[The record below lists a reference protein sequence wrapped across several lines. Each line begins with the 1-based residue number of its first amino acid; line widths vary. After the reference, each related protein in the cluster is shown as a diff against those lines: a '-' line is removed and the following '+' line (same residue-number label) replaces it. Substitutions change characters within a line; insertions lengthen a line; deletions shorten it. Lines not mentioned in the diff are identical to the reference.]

1 MLTLLGT
8 RLAASRIS
16 SFPHGGS
23 GPTRLTV
30 WDHKQDRSLVIKDDS
45 APRRSASKNGR
56 MRAFLRALG
65 PGLVTGAADDDPSG
79 IGTHSQIGAA
89 FGYGLAWTFVLS
101 FPLMVAIQQIAAEIG
116 RVTGAGIAR
125 NLRRHYPRPLLWV
138 MVSLLLVANIVN
150 LGADLSAMGAALA
163 LLEGGSSGLYTLLFG
178 ILCIVLEVGLSYP
191 RYAAILK
198 WSTLCLFTYVAVLF
212 VAHVPW
218 GAAVKALVVPD
229 IRLSAAY
236 ATAFVAI
243 LGTTISPYLF
253 FWQAG
258 QEIEEQHRHHAKP
271 LSLTPLAAGPELRR
285 IRLDTL
291 TGMGFSTLISLA
303 IVFATAAT
311 LNASGVRDITTSSQ
325 AAEALRPIAGQF
337 AFAMFALGIIG
348 TGLLAVPVLAGS
360 AAYAVTEMAGRAG
373 SLDAKPLS
381 ARLFYG
387 TIAATTLA
395 GASLNAVGIDP
406 ARALY
411 WAAVVNG
418 ILAAPLMI
426 VMMLIARNGRA
437 MGRLTISRGQNWAG
451 WAATTV
457 MIGASLL
464 FLGFAVAQVV

>member
-1 MLTLLGT
+1 MRQLGVHK
-8 RLAASRIS
+8 
-16 SFPHGGS
+16 PGGS
-23 GPTRLTV
+23 
-30 WDHKQDRSLVIKDDS
+30 
-45 APRRSASKNGR
+45 APSASGGI
-56 MRAFLRALG
+56 RAFLRSLG

-79 IGTHSQIGAA
+79 IGTHSQVGAQ

-125 NLRRHYPRPLLWV
+125 NLRRHYPRSVLWF
-138 MVSLLLVANIVN
+138 MVSLLLVANVVN
-150 LGADLSAMGAALA
+150 LGADLGAMGAALS
-163 LLEGGSSGLYTLLFG
+163 LLIGGHGALYTLLFG

-198 WSTLCLFTYVAVLF
+198 WTTLSLLTYVAVVA

-218 GAAVKALVVPD
+218 SHALRSLVVPE
-229 IRLSAAY
+229 LQVNVGY
-236 ATAFVAI
+236 ATALVAI

-258 QEIEEQHRHHAKP
+258 QEIEEQHRHHSKP
-271 LSLTPLAAGPELRR
+271 LCLTASSAGPELKR
-285 IRLDTL
+285 IQIDTL
-291 TGMGFSTLISLA
+291 TGMAFSTVISLA

-311 LNASGVRDITTSSQ
+311 LHANGVRDIETSAQ
-325 AAEALRPIAGQF
+325 AAEALRPIAGKF
-337 AFAMFALGIIG
+337 AFGMFAVGIIG

-360 AAYAVTEMAGRAG
+360 AAYAVTEMAGIAG

-395 GASLNAVGIDP
+395 GASLNSIGVDP

-418 ILAAPLMI
+418 ILAGPLMA
-426 VMMLIARNGRA
+426 VMMLIVRNPRA
-437 MGRLTISRGQNWAG
+437 MGRLTVSRPQLIAG
-451 WAATTV
+451 WAATAV
-457 MIGASLL
+457 MVAASLL
-464 FLGFAVAQVV
+464 FLGFVIIDYVD